1 MARLQEA
8 VPNPT
13 PKVKLEDSTSIIMPS
28 EEEQV
33 KEQQVQGLLRKQHY
47 AQYVQ
52 AACRTRGRH
61 AAGGRHCQGADGK
74 GYRIFA
80 WGSSP

>member
-13 PKVKLEDSTSIIMPS
+13 PKVEPGDSTSIIMPS
-28 EEEQV
+28 EEEQIE
-33 KEQQVQGLLRKQHY
+33 EQQVQGLLRKTALCPVCAGGHGI
-47 AQYVQ
+47 
-52 AACRTRGRH
+52 RGRH
-61 AAGGRHCQGADGK
+61 AAGGRHCPGADSK
-74 GYRIFA
+74 SYRIIV